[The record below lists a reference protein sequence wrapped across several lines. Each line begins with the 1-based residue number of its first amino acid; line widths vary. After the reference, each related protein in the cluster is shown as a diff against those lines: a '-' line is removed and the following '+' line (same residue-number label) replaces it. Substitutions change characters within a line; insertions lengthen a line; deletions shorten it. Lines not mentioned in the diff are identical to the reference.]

1 MISINPPKL
10 PPPRQS
16 HAHPSKLSLQNMVL
30 LQLSILFIHSLLLF
44 RGMAFQSS
52 SLSHWHSSQP
62 PATTI
67 SRASKI
73 WANKNRKF
81 HALISSLVLSTL
93 WMRHKIHFQFNPSV
107 EFVTEQPLLVTD
119 GIIPRSFDTDSPR
132 SLSVRQLTHRPA
144 KLSFAHHRHI
154 VLFRQQWRHAITSV

>member
-52 SLSHWHSSQP
+52 SLSHWHSSRP

-93 WMRHKIHFQFNPSV
+93 WMRHKIHFQFNPSA
-107 EFVTEQPLLVTD
+107 EFVTGQPLLVMD
-119 GIIPRSFDTDSPR
+119 GIIPPSFDTDSPR
-132 SLSVRQLTHRPA
+132 SLSVRQLTHRLPPPQ
-144 KLSFAHHRHI
+144 SYHSHI
-154 VLFRQQWRHAITSV
+154 IVISCCSGNNGSWT